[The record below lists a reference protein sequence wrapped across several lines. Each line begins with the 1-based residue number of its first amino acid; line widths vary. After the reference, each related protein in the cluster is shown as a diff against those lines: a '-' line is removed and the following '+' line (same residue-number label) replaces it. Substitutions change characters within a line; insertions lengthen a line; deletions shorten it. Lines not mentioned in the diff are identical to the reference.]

1 MRNFVSVYILAIY
14 YKLLINNKCIFVL
27 QFNAMKHFLFLIF
40 SVSLLNFSSCTQDK
54 KQEFVLKGEIKN
66 LPSQDIFLEE
76 LNFDG
81 AVIIDKV
88 TSKEDGSFTIK
99 NTYSDPKLY
108 RIRMGN
114 DFVLLV
120 IDNKEIEIH
129 ADFKELNK
137 YTCVG
142 SKGTQSLI
150 QFQQKYAQY
159 NQELLGLNMAQDSLI
174 AKGASDSIL
183 ALIEKDLIEKGES
196 LNVYI
201 EQFADTTTT
210 LPVAVYAA
218 SKLLAFPDETP
229 YLQELSASLSKKFPP
244 NQLSRDFM
252 QAIAEKAQTYAKQ
265 QTGPKVGTQA
275 PDFTL
280 STLDNQ
286 SLSLSSLKGKYV
298 LIDFW
303 ASWCPPCRAE
313 NPNVVAVFDKFKE
326 DNFTILGVSLDEKK
340 DKWQQAIVDDKLNW
354 HQVSDLKGWQSE
366 VAATYGVEAIPTNF
380 LIDPTGKIIAT
391 NLRGSDL
398 EKTISNAIAKGASE

>member
-1 MRNFVSVYILAIY
+1 M
-14 YKLLINNKCIFVL
+14 L
-27 QFNAMKHFLFLIF
+27 QFKTMKHFLLLIF
-40 SVSLLNFSSCTQDK
+40 SISFLSFSSCN
-54 KQEFVLKGEIKN
+54 QEAKNEFILTGEIKN
-66 LPSQDIFLEE
+66 LRTQDVFLEE

-81 AVIIDKV
+81 AVIIDKA

-114 DFVLLV
+114 DFLLLV
-120 IDNKEIEIH
+120 IDSKEIKIN
-129 ADFKELNK
+129 ADFNNLNK
-137 YTCVG
+137 YSCTG

-150 QFQQKYAQY
+150 QFQQKYAQF
-159 NQELLGLNMAQDSLI
+159 NQELLALNMVQDSLN
-174 AKGASDSIL
+174 AKGSSDSIL
-183 ALIEKDLIEKGES
+183 ALIENDLNEKGAQ
-196 LNVYI
+196 LTVYI
-201 EQFADTTTT
+201 KQFADTTTT

-218 SKLLAFPDETP
+218 SKLLAFPEETP

-252 QAIAEKAQTYAKQ
+252 QTIAERAQTYAKQ
-265 QTGPKVGTQA
+265 QTGPKIGTQA

-280 STLDNQ
+280 STIDNKTF
-286 SLSLSSLKGKYV
+286 SLSSLKGKYV

-313 NPNVVAVFDKFKE
+313 NPNVVAVFNKFKE

-340 DKWQQAIVDDKLNW
+340 DKWQQAIVEDKLNW

-366 VAATYGVEAIPTNF
+366 VASTYGVEAIPTNF

-398 EKTISNAIAKGASE
+398 EKTISNAIAKGASK